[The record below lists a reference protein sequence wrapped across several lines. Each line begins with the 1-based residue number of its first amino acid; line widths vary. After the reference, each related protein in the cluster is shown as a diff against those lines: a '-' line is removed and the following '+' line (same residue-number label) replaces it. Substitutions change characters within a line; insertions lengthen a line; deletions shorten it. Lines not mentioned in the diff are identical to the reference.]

1 MYIQQV
7 GCGGMDCI
15 ELAPDRDRWRAIMN
29 YEINRRVPKDVVK
42 FLNIFITVSFTRST
56 LLHEAS
62 NISSRIKSITEDI
75 HSSTRSLSLL
85 LTHL

>member
-1 MYIQQV
+1 
-7 GCGGMDCI
+7 MDCI